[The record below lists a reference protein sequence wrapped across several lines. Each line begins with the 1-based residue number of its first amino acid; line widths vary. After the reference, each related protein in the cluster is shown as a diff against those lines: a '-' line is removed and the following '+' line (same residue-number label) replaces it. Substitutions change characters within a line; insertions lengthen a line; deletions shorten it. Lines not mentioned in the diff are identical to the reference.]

1 MNQFIK
7 IKNYIIK
14 TDSINYVTTDYNFN
28 NYSISIYIKGIVE
41 PIKIGYTNSD
51 LMNAEFSYITDLLCE
66 E

>member
-1 MNQFIK
+1 MSQFVK

-14 TDSINYVTTDYNFN
+14 KDSINYVTTEHNFN

-41 PIKIGYTNSD
+41 PIKIEYTNSD
-51 LMNAEFSYITDLLCE
+51 LVNAEFSYITDLLCE